1 MAKKGSPEEDNSGRR
16 EEEDDVPMLEEISID
31 CKLKGKKRKLKVA
44 QMNIMLF
51 DEKGQKPVASWL
63 LEKIEGWEYDKKKQT
78 LALQVREGDSSAMYA
93 LKMSDDDGETAL
105 AAIQKS
111 VDGLVAERKRLKK
124 AAAAVAKQQSE
135 TGAGPQEGK
144 GPEGPGSRSPKRM
157 DSMGSDEVE
166 AAAAMVSD
174 KMFDCKLKGKKRKL
188 KVAQMNI
195 MLFDEKGQKP
205 VASWLLEKIEGWEY
219 DKKKELLSLW
229 VLVGETSELHAL
241 KMGEEVRHTK
251 HTH

>member
-16 EEEDDVPMLEEISID
+16 EEEDDVPMLEEISI
-31 CKLKGKKRKLKVA
+31 
-44 QMNIMLF
+44 
-51 DEKGQKPVASWL
+51 
-63 LEKIEGWEYDKKKQT
+63 
-78 LALQVREGDSSAMYA
+78 
-93 LKMSDDDGETAL
+93 
-105 AAIQKS
+105 
-111 VDGLVAERKRLKK
+111 
-124 AAAAVAKQQSE
+124 
-135 TGAGPQEGK
+135 
-144 GPEGPGSRSPKRM
+144 
-157 DSMGSDEVE
+157 
-166 AAAAMVSD
+166 
-174 KMFDCKLKGKKRKL
+174 DCKLKGKKRKL